1 MNLYFFK
8 VNTVAI
14 SMPTTNRTD
23 DVYTFTQHLI
33 SNTVSGTVY
42 ATIQDIYRG
51 IRPPC
56 WASGRHKCSECKHT
70 QYKRPQE
77 KTVTIR
83 DVSVAIIPSC
93 QQNARTSANCW
104 SESSERDK
112 DVKKPR
118 IIISLKRFREKPLP
132 LSLISHCVLTLKGGP
147 DRLIYNPARA
157 DKTMLISHLQLNV
170 TQLLS
175 GGILEKEVGGARVWM
190 LSEGAAG
197 IIYRQLPYIL
207 PLPPPQRNPFP
218 PSPDR
223 SINHSVTE
231 IVTQSA
237 CKMVWRKCERGEGF
251 LRHCR

>member
-1 MNLYFFK
+1 MSWWICIFLRS
-8 VNTVAI
+8 TLWR
-14 SMPTTNRTD
+14 SLCQQPTGQMTFIHSLSIWSATQSAELCMQPSR
-23 DVYTFTQHLI
+23 TFT
-33 SNTVSGTVY
+33 
-42 ATIQDIYRG
+42 RG

-56 WASGRHKCSECKHT
+56 WASGRHKCSESKHT

-157 DKTMLISHLQLNV
+157 DKTMLIRTCSSMWLSYYQEGSLKRRWEVPGFECWVRELQGSF
-170 TQLLS
+170 TGSCHTSSLS
-175 GGILEKEVGGARVWM
+175 
-190 LSEGAAG
+190 
-197 IIYRQLPYIL
+197 
-207 PLPPPQRNPFP
+207 P
-218 PSPDR
+218 PSAQPLSPVPR
-223 SINHSVTE
+223 
-231 IVTQSA
+231 
-237 CKMVWRKCERGEGF
+237 
-251 LRHCR
+251 